1 MAEVSGLARA
11 VGVAAA
17 ALVLLAPRAPR
28 AEVPPAPEGG
38 EYCLRLDGPAAV
50 VGAGCG
56 LRLAMAAPAP
66 ALRLSLGAEE
76 AGQEYHR
83 NFLIP
88 AIEVPAFVLVLNW
101 ANRMAGREWAQ
112 LNGFGTFWDHLF
124 HGPWVYDTDEIK
136 TNFSEHPYNGSVY
149 YNMARSSGLDFY
161 WSFGF
166 TFLGSLLWELGGE
179 AEPPSK
185 SDQVMTPVG
194 GTFLGEA
201 LYRSFVLIL
210 NGGGSS
216 PGFWREASAFLVS
229 PAAGFNRLL
238 FRDEYRSAVWDEHPT
253 VFYRVAAGGGVGVN
267 HDPAGKH
274 QEGPHAV
281 ATFQIEY
288 GQPADPGFRVR
299 RPFDTFMLRFTL
311 GAGPGAAAAQATQ
324 VHGAIAGWRL
334 DAGPFRGIWG
344 ILGNYDFINAGVYRV
359 GSAALG
365 VGASGEFALSG
376 TTSLAASLSLLGVIM
391 GAAGAAAQP
400 VGARDYHIGPGT
412 QANLE
417 LRLYLDTVAMI
428 ELSAREFYIG
438 PAAFP
443 GWEDITY
450 STLGAYFRLVGHH
463 AVAVALGGSRRT
475 ARYPDVPDVK
485 QSASTLTLNYA
496 WISDKRFGAARRVPA
511 PE

>member
-1 MAEVSGLARA
+1 MADVAGLARA

-17 ALVLLAPRAPR
+17 ALVLLAPRASS
-28 AEVPPAPEGG
+28 AGVPPAPEGG
-38 EYCLRLDGPAAV
+38 EYVLRLDAPATGVA
-50 VGAGCG
+50 AGSG

-66 ALRLSLGAEE
+66 ALRLSLGAE
-76 AGQEYHR
+76 AAPQEYR
-83 NFLIP
+83 QNFLVP
-88 AIEVPAFVLVLNW
+88 AIEVPALVLVLNW
-101 ANRMAGREWAQ
+101 GNRLAGREWAEV
-112 LNGFGTFWDHLF
+112 NGFNNFWNHLF

-166 TFLGSLLWELGGE
+166 SFLGSLLWELGGE

-201 LYRSFVLIL
+201 LYRSFALIL
-210 NGGGSS
+210 SGGSS
-216 PGFWREASAFLVS
+216 PGFWREASAFVVS

-238 FRDEYRSAVWDEHPT
+238 FGDQYRSAVWDEQPT
-253 VFYRVAAGGGVGVN
+253 VFYRVSAGGGVGRN
-267 HDPAGKH
+267 HDPSGEREDGGYAAG
-274 QEGPHAV
+274 
-281 ATFQIEY
+281 TFQMEY

-299 RPFDTFMLRFTL
+299 RPFDTFMLRL
-311 GAGPGAAAAQATQ
+311 SLGDGAGGVAQATQ

-365 VGASGEFALSG
+365 VGAIGEFAFSG
-376 TTSLAASLSLLGVIM
+376 TTSLGASLSLLGVLM
-391 GAAGAAAQP
+391 GAAGATTQP
-400 VGARDYHIGPGT
+400 VGGRDYHIGPGT

-428 ELSAREFYIG
+428 DLSARQFLIG

-450 STLGAYFRLVGHH
+450 STLGAYFRLAGHH
-463 AVAVALGGSRRT
+463 GIALILAGSRRT

-485 QSASTLTLNYA
+485 QNASTLTLNYA

-511 PE
+511 AE